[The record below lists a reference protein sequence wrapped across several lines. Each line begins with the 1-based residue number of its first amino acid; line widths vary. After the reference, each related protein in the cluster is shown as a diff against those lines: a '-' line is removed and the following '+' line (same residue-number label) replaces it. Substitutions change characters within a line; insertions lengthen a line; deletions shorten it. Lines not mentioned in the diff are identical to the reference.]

1 MTFRSHL
8 RLRKNHPSSNEN
20 PLQGRMLLFSNCH
33 WSRGLNVSNMAA
45 NTISLVCLTQFVQ
58 GPSTCEV
65 SKNFGILNLF
75 LLTIYGTWCILPY
88 LANPPH
94 NYVSVSYVYS
104 SQEQQPTHGLK
115 GRGRYLY
122 LFAAL
127 KEKEKGPVFCAHSRK
142 IDWSVCIHSAG
153 DSLTT
158 AQGAHAILDQNYR
171 LQVAIQGQHQ
181 T

>member
-58 GPSTCEV
+58 GPSTYEV
-65 SKNFGILNLF
+65 SKNVGILNLF
-75 LLTIYGTWCILPY
+75 LLTIYGTSCILPY

-127 KEKEKGPVFCAHSRK
+127 KEKEKGPVFAPTRERLTGRSVYIERASERLTHYCAGCSRHL
-142 IDWSVCIHSAG
+142 WSK
-153 DSLTT
+153 L
-158 AQGAHAILDQNYR
+158 
-171 LQVAIQGQHQ
+171 
-181 T
+181 